1 MNPLPSKLLQ
11 LKHEFNRLND
21 EIRVQ
26 ENELQS
32 IENQQTQTLNDIN
45 KKELE
50 LAGIVKELN
59 VKLNNKDI
67 LAQRNGVV
75 RDKFNSLDMELQEDA
90 ENVNEEKKLFL
101 QHLGIR
107 MHMKEVSLTVWEIK
121 VFIIS

>member
-21 EIRVQ
+21 EICVQ

-59 VKLNNKDI
+59 VKLINKDV
-67 LAQRNGVV
+67 LAQRNSVV
-75 RDKFNSLDMELQEDA
+75 RDKFTSLDIELQEDA
-90 ENVNEEKKLFL
+90 ENISEEKKLFL

-107 MHMKEVSLTVWEIK
+107 MHMKEVSSSVWEIK
-121 VFIIS
+121 VSTII